1 MTSVLDVSKVRMTAR
16 RPAAQPPRHFHGA
29 EFDVRRLDGAVAT
42 RIVHPGAQSIAEHT
56 HDWPVLSFYRMG
68 AYRER
73 GEAGEVALCGPS
85 VVFHPA
91 GAPHADEIGARGLET
106 LVLEFD
112 PAWLGEALSRRS
124 CYWSGGAAALDAPA
138 LATLWLS
145 PDARPA
151 QLKAATGRFLARA
164 FAAATP
170 PQPAWL
176 GAVDAAV
183 EDQAAD
189 VEHLSRRLELHP
201 AWLARVYRA
210 ARGEGLH
217 HTLRRRR
224 VEDAVRL
231 IRAGAEGLADIAL
244 DAGFCDQSHMNR
256 AFQAVLGRTPGAVRA
271 EAARLDRFAA

>member
-1 MTSVLDVSKVRMTAR
+1 MTAR
-16 RPAAQPPRHFHGA
+16 RPAAPQMRQFHGA
-29 EFDVRRLDGAVAT
+29 EFDVRRMDGAVAT
-42 RIVHPGAQSIAEHT
+42 RIVHPGAQSIGEHT

-112 PAWLGEALSRRS
+112 PAWLGESLSRRS
-124 CYWSGGAAALDAPA
+124 CYWSGGPAALAAPA
-138 LATLWLS
+138 LAALWLS
-145 PDARPA
+145 REACPDALR
-151 QLKAATGRFLARA
+151 AATGRFLARA
-164 FAAATP
+164 FAAEAP
-170 PQPAWL
+170 PQPTWL

-189 VEHLSRRLELHP
+189 VERLSRRLELHP

-231 IRAGAEGLADIAL
+231 IRSSPEGLADIAAH
-244 DAGFCDQSHMNR
+244 AGFCDQSHMNR
-256 AFQAVLGRTPGAVRA
+256 AFRAVLGRTPGEVRA
-271 EAARLDRFAA
+271 EAARLERFAA